1 MTSVLD
7 PVLHHTWHVVA
18 LSESVGTAKP
28 LQVHLLGE
36 AIALWRD
43 GTHIIAC
50 QDRCPH
56 RGVSL
61 STGEVSSNHTLVCP
75 YHAMEFDSEGYC
87 TMIPANLKIRA
98 FPQGAN
104 LKTYAVQE
112 KYGFVWV
119 ALGKPTQEI
128 PTFSEWQQ
136 ADTMTFHC
144 GPYTR
149 PLA

>member
-1 MTSVLD
+1 M
-7 PVLHHTWHVVA
+7 
-18 LSESVGTAKP
+18 
-28 LQVHLLGE
+28 
-36 AIALWRD
+36 
-43 GTHIIAC
+43 
-50 QDRCPH
+50 
-56 RGVSL
+56 
-61 STGEVSSNHTLVCP
+61 GEVSYHHTLVCP
-75 YHAMEFDSEGYC
+75 YHAMEFDREGHC
-87 TMIPANLKIRA
+87 TKIPADLKVTT
-98 FPQGAN
+98 FPQGTN